1 MQYEEPRPSGTAVAG
16 VSFAGTMMILVGAF
30 QIINGISAIDD
41 DQFYALTR
49 HYFLSLDVSQ
59 WGWIHL
65 ILGILVA
72 LSGFALFSGKTWAA
86 IVALALAMLSAI
98 NNFFFLPHYP
108 FWSIVIIAADVW
120 IIWSLTRPGV
130 IRMD

>member
-1 MQYEEPRPSGTAVAG
+1 MQYDERPSGTAVAG
-16 VSFAGTMMILVGAF
+16 VSFAGTMLILVGAF
-30 QIINGISAIDD
+30 QIINGIAAISN

-72 LSGFALFSGKTWAA
+72 LSGFALFSGKPWAA

-108 FWSIVIIAADVW
+108 FWSILIIAADVW

-130 IRMD
+130 LRMD